1 MTRFILSLFL
11 LLTTFL
17 VLAEKVHSDPF
28 DIPRSSVVNIKDP
41 ATNLTYPLFIKM
53 PRSYKKKINKKYPVI
68 YLTDALY
75 EFQIVSGATRFPM
88 NFKYMEE
95 AIIVGISYSRGS
107 KGASSRNRD
116 YTPTFN
122 GKWKDKT
129 GDAKQHAAFIKNS
142 VFRYIEK
149 NYRTDPANRTFIGNS
164 LGGLFGTYILLTNSS
179 MFKNYILGSPSYWWD
194 HKYIFKLESEFNQK
208 KIAVNANV
216 FISIG
221 ELETPEFGSGGYDMV
236 GDAKSFYTK
245 MLNWQ
250 PENLNVK
257 FFVIP
262 EADHGTAFPT
272 TAIQGLKWVLGRCD
286 KTTNCL

>member
-1 MTRFILSLFL
+1 MKKLTLSLYFL
-11 LLTTFL
+11 LMSFST
-17 VLAEKVHSDPF
+17 LADKAVPEPF
-28 DIPRSSVVNIKDP
+28 EIPRSSVIEIKDP
-41 ATNLTYPLFIKM
+41 VTNLTYPLFIKL
-53 PRSYKKKINKKYPVI
+53 PRSYKKQTNKQYPVI
-68 YLTDALY
+68 YLTDAPY

-88 NFKYMEE
+88 NFNYMEE
-95 AIIVGISYSRGS
+95 AIIVGISYSKGS

-116 YTPTFN
+116 YTPTLN
-122 GKWKDKT
+122 KKWKDKT

-164 LGGLFGTYILLTNSS
+164 FGGLFGTYILLTNTS

-194 HKYIFKLESEFNQK
+194 NKYIFKLGSEFYNK
-208 KIAVNANV
+208 KIAINANV

-221 ELETPEFGSGGYDMV
+221 ELETQKFGAGYDMV
-236 GDAKSFYTK
+236 GDAKKFYQQ
-245 MLNWQ
+245 MLGWQ
-250 PENLNVK
+250 PDNLNIK
-257 FFVIP
+257 LLIIP

-272 TAIQGLKWVLGRCD
+272 TAIQGLKWVLGKCD